1 MIEEHAVVISIP
13 DNQVRQLTPHAIVS
27 LERKVA
33 CGICGQK
40 RGCGNATW
48 GALLGYQTNTFVVEN
63 TVNARV
69 GDSVVI
75 GIEEQALLG
84 SIAYMYVLP
93 LLGMVVGA
101 LISNA
106 IATHEAYVF
115 LGAMLG
121 LVLTF
126 LAVKR
131 FLIKVHQSDDGSK
144 LHHLKPLKNG
154 SYQSKILRIDVP

>member
-13 DNQVRQLTPHAIVS
+13 DKQVSQLTPRALVT
-27 LERKVA
+27 LERRVA
-33 CGICGQK
+33 CGICGQT

-48 GALLGYQTNTFVVEN
+48 GALLGHRTNTFVVEN
-63 TVNARV
+63 TVNAKV
-69 GDSVVI
+69 GDNVVI
-75 GIEEQALLG
+75 GVDEHALLS
-84 SIAYMYVLP
+84 SIAYMYLLP
-93 LLGMVVGA
+93 LLGLVLGA

-131 FLIKVHQSDDGSK
+131 YLIGIRHSNHDLNLRHPAHSN
-144 LHHLKPLKNG
+144 NG
-154 SYQSKILRIDVP
+154 MYQSKIIRIDVP